1 MMTTRMMTTRAVMTS
16 MVLSAAIFL
25 TGGAIHAQ
33 DAQTCQPGFETAHNG
48 PRQPQYDAL
57 INALTPH
64 TEALSADLAAL
75 TDQATYET
83 LLAEGRATA
92 SAIPAGRVVITVP
105 DGTVVLDTSRADNTE
120 DPKSNSYQHFL
131 DKTINENH
139 NTRLAFSLAQ
149 HYPCGVALESKLSTT
164 DGTKEDYFAVR
175 LGNHLD
181 SFGTARISAR
191 Q

>member
-1 MMTTRMMTTRAVMTS
+1 MMARPREFTTAVVVFVA
-16 MVLSAAIFL
+16 MVLIGVPA
-25 TGGAIHAQ
+25 HAQ
-33 DAQTCQPGFETAHNG
+33 DAQTCQPGFDTAHNG
-48 PRQPQYDAL
+48 PRQAQYDAL
-57 INALTPH
+57 INTLTPH
-64 TEALSADLAAL
+64 ADALTADLATL
-75 TDQATYET
+75 QDQVSYET
-83 LLAEGRATA
+83 LLAEARATA
-92 SAIPAGRVVITVP
+92 SGIPTGRVVITVP

-139 NTRLAFSLAQ
+139 NTRLAFAVAQ

-164 DGTKEDYFAVR
+164 DGLKEDYFALR

-181 SFGTARISAR
+181 SYGTARISTK